1 MKLVKLIISIYSPP
15 VFLISNTGGKYF
27 SRIKIYLKSFNNN
40 LKMTIRLKKSLK
52 IWKFHQTCM
61 MYQYLREIS
70 IVRNGWVDRC
80 NYIRMDRTVF

>member
-15 VFLISNTGGKYF
+15 FLIPNTGGKYF

-52 IWKFHQTCM
+52 IWKFHQT
-61 MYQYLREIS
+61 YDVS
-70 IVRNGWVDRC
+70 
-80 NYIRMDRTVF
+80 VFT